1 MDLNKDLELDSLN
14 SLSEV
19 QTVCMRTQAHVC
31 AVCERDGDKC
41 MGWCQDSASLYMV
54 SEVTV
59 QFREMMTR
67 APSQDLHDFWIVTQ
81 KRFIPIRALWGLEVG
96 IAIPVFHVLKQ
107 QHPATLLH

>member
-1 MDLNKDLELDSLN
+1 M
-14 SLSEV
+14 
-19 QTVCMRTQAHVC
+19 C